1 MQLDRVSMGYS
12 EKKVSP
18 NAVFA
23 TGLGAGL
30 IGLQIF
36 MMILSIIKRGNLPLA
51 GGVVESYI
59 LLFSIFG
66 MLWAVTSLDEEKTL
80 DKFKHLG
87 IVLNAVA
94 LVLSIVVMV
103 IGFMTYEI

>member
-1 MQLDRVSMGYS
+1 MQISRVNMGYS

-30 IGLQIF
+30 IGVQIL
-36 MMILSIIKRGNLPLA
+36 MMILSIVNKGNLPFA
-51 GGVVESYI
+51 SGVVESYI
-59 LLFSIFG
+59 LLFSVFG
-66 MLWAVTSLDEEKTL
+66 ILWAVTSLDEEKTL
-80 DKFKHLG
+80 DKFKIPG

-94 LVLSIVVMV
+94 LILAIFVMV
-103 IGFMTYEI
+103 IGFLAY

>member
-1 MQLDRVSMGYS
+1 MQLSRVNMGYS

-30 IGLQIF
+30 MGVQIL
-36 MMILSIIKRGNLPLA
+36 MVILSIVKKGNLPVVS
-51 GGVVESYI
+51 GVVESYI

-80 DKFKHLG
+80 DKFKIPG

-94 LVLSIVVMV
+94 LVLAILVMV
-103 IGFMTYEI
+103 VGFMAYEI